1 MNNDEQYSKQNAPEY
16 VIQVGNGV
24 DDEWIT
30 HPQKTG
36 PLGAAL
42 HLKAQRLT
50 IEVINEDR
58 GEWQPC
64 SKRALGFSV
73 VGS

>member
-1 MNNDEQYSKQNAPEY
+1 MNNDEQNSKQNVPEY
-16 VIQVGNGV
+16 VIQVGKGV

-42 HLKAQRLT
+42 RFNAQRLT
-50 IEVINEDR
+50 IDVINEDR
-58 GEWQPC
+58 GQ
-64 SKRALGFSV
+64 
-73 VGS
+73 